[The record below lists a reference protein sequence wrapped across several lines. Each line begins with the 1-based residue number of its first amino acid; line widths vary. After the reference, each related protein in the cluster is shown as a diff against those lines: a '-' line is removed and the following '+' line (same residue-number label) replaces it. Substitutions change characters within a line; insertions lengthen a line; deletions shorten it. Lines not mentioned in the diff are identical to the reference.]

1 MSIPNHVAIIMDG
14 NGRWAQYNGIP
25 RREGHKKGVKT
36 LKNIVKHAAKS
47 DINFLTVYAF
57 STENW
62 KRPKTEVN
70 FLMKLMKKTM
80 RDETQELID
89 NGVKVNF
96 LGRKDDLPSQLI
108 KEIEL
113 VEEKSKNNTKLT
125 LNIAFN
131 YGGRAEIIDT
141 VKKICTQSAKNE
153 DQLNKI
159 SEHIFESNLYVPEL
173 PDVDLLIRTGG
184 DKRISNFLL
193 WQLAY
198 AELYFTDKYWPDFT
212 EKDLDEAIED
222 FKNRDRRFGGLKND
236 GDL

>member
-1 MSIPNHVAIIMDG
+1 MDG

-25 RREGHKKGVKT
+25 RREGHKKGVQI
-36 LKNIVKHAAKS
+36 LKSIVKYTAKS
-47 DINFLTVYAF
+47 EINHLTVYAF

-70 FLMKLMKKTM
+70 FLMQLMKKTL
-80 RDETQELID
+80 REETQELID
-89 NGVKVNF
+89 NGVKINF
-96 LGRKDDLPSQLI
+96 LGRKDNLPSQLI

-113 VEEKSKNNTKLT
+113 IEKKSEKNKNLT

-141 VKKICTQSAKNE
+141 AKKIINKFSENAE
-153 DQLNKI
+153 MLNKI
-159 SEHIFESNLYVPEL
+159 DENIFADNLYVPDL

-193 WQLAY
+193 WQIAH
-198 AELYFTDKYWPDFT
+198 AELYFTDKYWPDFS
-212 EKDLDEAIED
+212 EKDLKNAVEE
-222 FKNRDRRFGGLKND
+222 FKNRERRFGGLKND
-236 GDL
+236 GDI